1 MKNFIKGLL
10 GGIGNITPGLSGS
23 AILIILGVY
32 ENCIHAISN
41 IFKDFKFAQNVY
53 STEPMQLQ
61 YFKQVSE
68 NNYGQWVTTETTMLT
83 L

>member
-41 IFKDFKFAQNVY
+41 IFKDFKN
-53 STEPMQLQ
+53 SLMEL
-61 YFKQVSE
+61 
-68 NNYGQWVTTETTMLT
+68 
-83 L
+83 

>member
-41 IFKDFKFAQNVY
+41 IFKDFKFA
-53 STEPMQLQ
+53 
-61 YFKQVSE
+61 
-68 NNYGQWVTTETTMLT
+68 
-83 L
+83 